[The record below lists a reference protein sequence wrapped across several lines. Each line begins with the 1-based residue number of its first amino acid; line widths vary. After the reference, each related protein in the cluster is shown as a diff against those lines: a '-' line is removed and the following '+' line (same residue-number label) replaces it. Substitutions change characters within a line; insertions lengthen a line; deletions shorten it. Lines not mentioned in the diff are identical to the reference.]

1 MHDCLSLQQQMD
13 NGRYLLPGV
22 RSKIATVCLTKSATI
37 HQQVQ
42 GSTPYE
48 AHAIDR

>member
-1 MHDCLSLQQQMD
+1 MHDYLSLQQQMD

-22 RSKIATVCLTKSATI
+22 RSKIATVCLTI
-37 HQQVQ
+37 HQQ